1 MTFLKKEFSA
11 RKIFVVD
18 CEGEQLVRFDL
29 DMDREEGMLSIPI
42 SN

>member
-11 RKIFVVD
+11 RKIFVD

-29 DMDREEGMLSIPI
+29 DMDREEGMLNIPI